1 MLRFLECSIFV
12 ENRKLK
18 ENKKN
23 TPNGQTSK
31 PLPKTKNKQTER
43 ANQTTT
49 ENKKLSITPLLM

>member
-18 ENKKN
+18 ENKKTKN

-31 PLPKTKNKQTER
+31 PLPKTKQKNRK
-43 ANQTTT
+43 
-49 ENKKLSITPLLM
+49 S